1 MPLYNYECAC
11 GASFD
16 ELKPVSER
24 HTEKCKNCGATAKQR
39 ITTVAFDPRM
49 GLDSGFPTMV
59 ERWNRTHRK
68 AAIHENKK
76 VAS

>member
-1 MPLYNYECAC
+1 MPLYSYECPC
-11 GASFD
+11 GAVFE

-24 HTEKCKNCGATAKQR
+24 KEEKCTKCGMTAKQR

-68 AAIHENKK
+68 AAIKENKR